1 MLQNYD
7 LLREGGL
14 YITASSLHCFQD
26 FWSSFSITLL
36 NFTIWRWLL
45 QYFVNRPIW
54 PNPILYATFRRGD
67 LSRSVRPRAAW
78 GTGVYP
84 SQQNLDIKMRCL
96 QLRRLWR
103 RWLHTRQS
111 GLFSKSSIQRSER
124 IGKDLNIFSN
134 RVNITPT

>member
-54 PNPILYATFRRGD
+54 PNPILYATFRQCCREVSARGRHGG
-67 LSRSVRPRAAW
+67 LGSTPASAFVIQ
-78 GTGVYP
+78 T
-84 SQQNLDIKMRCL
+84 LCL
-96 QLRRLWR
+96 RQCRHRR
-103 RWLHTRQS
+103 RWLSPLQS
-111 GLFSKSSIQRSER
+111 VLLTKAGIQRPER
-124 IGKDLNIFSN
+124 IRKDLNLCSN